1 MEDVVVTLLNDQKV
15 KKSEVPIGQIYV
27 NEKGQEVRKELKV
40 VPISN
45 PKFGEKSSFAKFS
58 QKVSSALYKAKKTV
72 VSTANTTSLQ
82 LVKVT
87 KDSITR
93 IGENRR
99 KVKDNAMALM
109 DVMLA
114 KLMAKINIEETIQSL
129 EVYQERSGKDASDLI
144 SLLKKLQKI
153 G

>member
-1 MEDVVVTLLNDQKV
+1 M
-15 KKSEVPIGQIYV
+15 
-27 NEKGQEVRKELKV
+27 
-40 VPISN
+40 
-45 PKFGEKSSFAKFS
+45 
-58 QKVSSALYKAKKTV
+58 
-72 VSTANTTSLQ
+72 
-82 LVKVT
+82 VKVT

-93 IGENRR
+93 IGEKRR

>member
-58 QKVSSALYKAKKTV
+58 QKVSSALKKKKKTV

-93 IGENRR
+93 IGEKRR

>member
-58 QKVSSALYKAKKTV
+58 QKVSSALYKAKKNCCIYSKYNFLT
-72 VSTANTTSLQ
+72 
-82 LVKVT
+82 
-87 KDSITR
+87 
-93 IGENRR
+93 IGKSN
-99 KVKDNAMALM
+99 
-109 DVMLA
+109 
-114 KLMAKINIEETIQSL
+114 
-129 EVYQERSGKDASDLI
+129 
-144 SLLKKLQKI
+144 
-153 G
+153 